1 MKAQLKAYLL
11 NNQVIDLY
19 DLFHQFQSISVY
31 TLINE
36 LHALKEE
43 LQISIKLSDLVSQID
58 GLSPKLSAISDP
70 TEQVKFL
77 CKEIDIAQRGHSMS
91 RYIHLVD
98 SHQTFT
104 PEVDVVLF
112 GDSITEWGP
121 WQDVFTHIPH
131 VNRGIAGDTTFGM
144 LRRIETT
151 LAVKPKLISIM
162 AGINDLSQGFSVD
175 SVFDNYTKM
184 LAYWQENNCA
194 VLVQSTL
201 YCGIRLAR
209 LNPKVTELNT
219 RLESYCQ
226 QHNINYL
233 NVNQLLSPDDFLS
246 NDFTSDDLHLNANAY
261 SAWINVLQPK
271 LDDLLART
279 K

>member
-1 MKAQLKAYLL
+1 MKTKLTAYLL
-11 NNQVIDLY
+11 KNDSIDLY

-43 LQISIKLSDLVSQID
+43 LQLTTKLSSLTSQID

-104 PEVDVVLF
+104 PEVDMVLF

-162 AGINDLSQGFSVD
+162 AGINDLSQGFTVD
-175 SVFDNYTKM
+175 SVFDNYIAM
-184 LAYWQENNCA
+184 LTYWQKNDCPI
-194 VLVQSTL
+194 LVQSTL
-201 YCGIRLAR
+201 YCGNKLAH
-209 LNPKVTELNT
+209 LNPKVTALNS
-219 RLESYCQ
+219 RLGFYCQ
-226 QHNINYL
+226 QHNIHYL
-233 NVNQLLSPDDFLS
+233 NVNQILSPNSFLS
-246 NDFTSDDLHLNANAY
+246 NEFTCDDLHLNANAY
-261 SAWINVLQPK
+261 SAWIKVLQPK
-271 LDDLLART
+271 LETLLS
-279 K
+279 

>member
-1 MKAQLKAYLL
+1 MKTQLKTYLL
-11 NNQVIDLY
+11 NNESIDLY

-31 TLINE
+31 TLITE
-36 LHALKEE
+36 LYTLKEE
-43 LQISIKLSDLVSQID
+43 LQLSIKLSNLVSQID
-58 GLSPKLSAISDP
+58 GLSPRLNAIKEP
-70 TEQVKFL
+70 TQQVGFL

-91 RYIHLVD
+91 RYIHLLD

-144 LRRIETT
+144 LGRIKTT
-151 LAVKPKLISIM
+151 LAVKPKLVSIM
-162 AGINDLSQGFSVD
+162 AGINDLSQGFSID
-175 SVFDNYTKM
+175 SVFDNYIAM
-184 LAYWQENNCA
+184 LTYWQKNNCPI
-194 VLVQSTL
+194 LVQSTL
-201 YCGIRLAR
+201 YCGNRLAH

-233 NVNQLLSPDDFLS
+233 NVNQILSPNGFLS
-246 NDFTSDDLHLNANAY
+246 NDFTCDDLHLNAKAY
-261 SAWINVLQPK
+261 SAWIKVLQPK
-271 LDDLLART
+271 LDNFLS